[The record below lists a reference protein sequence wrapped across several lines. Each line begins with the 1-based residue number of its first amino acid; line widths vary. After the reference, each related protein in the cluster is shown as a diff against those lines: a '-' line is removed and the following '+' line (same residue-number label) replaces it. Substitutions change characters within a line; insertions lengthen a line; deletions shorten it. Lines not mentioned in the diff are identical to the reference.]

1 MPMIHAIT
9 GKAIGSGG
17 LGLASKV
24 MDSRL
29 GLEMMYSF
37 IIIACSIMIYFGT
50 RELYELSKHKGI
62 KYFRKSFLF
71 FAIAYGFRSLI
82 KYVTLN
88 LDIPRI
94 LEVYPRAFYFGL
106 GKFTL
111 LVFMY
116 FSAMA
121 IFYLLYSVI
130 WEKCEKQKFKT
141 IPFHI
146 LAIIIA
152 IITTHFANTIIYLG
166 INLFLLMFLIL
177 TFKLSK
183 KQHTKKKKSS
193 LHVIYTL
200 MFFFWTIN
208 ILDIL
213 IPDFLRTFQLIMYM
227 FSAGIFLSMLYKVLR
242 KTGSS

>member
-1 MPMIHAIT
+1 MF
-9 GKAIGSGG
+9 S
-17 LGLASKV
+17 
-24 MDSRL
+24 
-29 GLEMMYSF
+29 
-37 IIIACSIMIYFGT
+37 
-50 RELYELSKHKGI
+50 ELYSLSKHKGI
-62 KYFRKSFLF
+62 EYFRKSFLF

-82 KYVTLN
+82 KYITLN

-121 IFYLLYSVI
+121 VFYLLYSVI
-130 WEKCEKQKFKT
+130 WEKCEKQRFKT
-141 IPFHI
+141 TPFHV

-152 IITTHFANTIIYLG
+152 LISTHFPNPLVYLG
-166 INLFLLMFLIL
+166 INLFLLLFLIL

-183 KQHTKKKKSS
+183 KQHANKKKSG

-200 MFFFWTIN
+200 MFFFWTTN

-213 IPDFLRTFQLIMYM
+213 IPNFLKTFQLLMYM

-242 KTGSS
+242 KAGAA